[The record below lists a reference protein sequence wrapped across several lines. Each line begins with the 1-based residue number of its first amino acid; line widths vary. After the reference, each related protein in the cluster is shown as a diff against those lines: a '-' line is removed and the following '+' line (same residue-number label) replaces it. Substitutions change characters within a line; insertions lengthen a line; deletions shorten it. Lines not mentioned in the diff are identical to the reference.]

1 MNKPTTNIEVSSDR
15 ARDIV
20 FMALD
25 KITKDLVHDQD
36 SHEITLHEIE
46 RTRVFLNGT
55 YLLEREVA

>member
-1 MNKPTTNIEVSSDR
+1 MNTPTNNIQVSNAR

-25 KITKDLVHDQD
+25 NIAKDLVADQD
-36 SHEITLHEIE
+36 SHDITLHEIE
-46 RTRVFLNGT
+46 KTRVFLQGT

>member
-1 MNKPTTNIEVSSDR
+1 MNTPTNNIQVSNDR

-25 KITKDLVHDQD
+25 NIAKDLVADQD
-36 SHEITLHEIE
+36 SHDITLHEIE
-46 RTRVFLNGT
+46 KTRVFLQGT

>member
-1 MNKPTTNIEVSSDR
+1 LNTPTNNIQVSNER

-25 KITKDLVHDQD
+25 NIAKDLVADQD
-36 SHEITLHEIE
+36 SHDITFHEIE
-46 RTRVFLNGT
+46 KTRVFLEGT

>member
-1 MNKPTTNIEVSSDR
+1 MNTPTNNIQVSNER

-25 KITKDLVHDQD
+25 NIAKDLVADQD
-36 SHEITLHEIE
+36 SHDITLHEIE
-46 RTRVFLNGT
+46 KTRVFLEGT

>member
-1 MNKPTTNIEVSSDR
+1 MNTPTNNIQVSNVR

-25 KITKDLVHDQD
+25 NIAKDLVADQD
-36 SHEITLHEIE
+36 SHDITLHEIE
-46 RTRVFLNGT
+46 KTRVFLQGT